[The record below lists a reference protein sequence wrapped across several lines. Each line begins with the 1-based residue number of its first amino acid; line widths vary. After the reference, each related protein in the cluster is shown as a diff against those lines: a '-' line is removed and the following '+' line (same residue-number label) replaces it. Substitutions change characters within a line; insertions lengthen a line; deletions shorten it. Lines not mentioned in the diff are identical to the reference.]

1 MNLFNVL
8 TELCVLIYQITL
20 NFELIYCFLVLRRD
34 ATPNI
39 TAIIHHNKI
48 NC

>member
-8 TELCVLIYQITL
+8 TELCVL